1 MFIFYIFKEINFEW
15 FPISGLALLHCQVD
29 FFLRN
34 GTDAATEEERAALD
48 GQLGLGTAM
57 QLAITGVGTCL
68 LAPRGSQCMIHIG
81 CSICLCPLPNVGTG
95 RVAVPDCSLRQR
107 WISLAL

>member
-48 GQLGLGTAM
+48 GQLGLGTAI
-57 QLAITGVGTCL
+57 Q
-68 LAPRGSQCMIHIG
+68 PSQE
-81 CSICLCPLPNVGTG
+81 
-95 RVAVPDCSLRQR
+95 
-107 WISLAL
+107 